1 MRTFQKTAL
10 LTISVLAFAGCAS
23 SKTKAQLAAET
34 QQQPVLQNSEQVEA
48 AVKQELLPGL
58 TADQQARVLHIQE
71 KVKAE
76 NAKIRT
82 EMGQT
87 QSLLIKKLSQPNSK
101 LSDIDYLKKRMSTLS
116 KERLNVMFTAIDETE
131 KVLGRY
137 PQKETVYQKLMEG
150 DPRWADDRLLR

>member
-1 MRTFQKTAL
+1 MRSLQNGLILFASL
-10 LTISVLAFAGCAS
+10 LSLSACTSA
-23 SKTKAQLAAET
+23 KTKAELEAQT
-34 QQQPVLQNSEQVEA
+34 KQQPVLQDSAQIEK
-48 AVKQELLPGL
+48 AVKEELLPGL
-58 TADQQARVLHIQE
+58 TPDQQARILHIQDR
-71 KVKAE
+71 VKTE

-87 QSLLIKKLSQPNSK
+87 QSLLIKKLSQPNSH

-137 PQKETVYQKLMEG
+137 PQRETVYQKLMEG
-150 DPRWADDRLLR
+150 DPRWSDDRLLR